1 MIQQFGAEGEFM
13 PLTLITGGARSGKSL
28 HAERLAL
35 QLSAPQRPFYIST
48 AGIWDGEMADRVAKH
63 QARRADHWRED
74 HDELDLIA
82 ALSRCQGQGARLV
95 DCLTLWVSNLMHHGK
110 DVETEAQALGRYLQG
125 YPDPVI
131 LVTSEVGLGIV
142 PENALARAYRDHLG
156 LVNQTLGAVCDRID
170 LVVAGHPLRIK

>member
-1 MIQQFGAEGEFM
+1 M

-35 QLSAPQRPFYIST
+35 QLSAPLRPFYIST
-48 AGIWDGEMADRVAKH
+48 AGIWDDEMAARVAQH

-82 ALSRCQGQGARLV
+82 ALMRCEGQGARLI
-95 DCLTLWVSNLMHHGK
+95 DCLTLWVSNLMHHGQ
-110 DVETEAQALGRYLQG
+110 DVQAHAQALARHLQG
-125 YPDPVI
+125 CADPVI

-156 LVNQTLGAVCDRID
+156 HVNQTLGAVCDRID

>member
-1 MIQQFGAEGEFM
+1 M

-28 HAERLAL
+28 HAEGLAL
-35 QLSAPQRPFYIST
+35 ALSAPLKPFYIST
-48 AGIWDGEMADRVAKH
+48 AGIWDDEMAARVAKH
-63 QARRADHWRED
+63 QARRADLWREE

-82 ALSRCQGQGARLV
+82 ALQRCEGQGARLI
-95 DCLTLWVSNLMHHGK
+95 DCLTLWVSNLMHHGL
-110 DVETEAQALGRYLQG
+110 DVQAHAQALAQHLQG
-125 YPDPVI
+125 CEDPVI

-156 LVNQTLGAVCDRID
+156 HVNQTLGAVCDRID